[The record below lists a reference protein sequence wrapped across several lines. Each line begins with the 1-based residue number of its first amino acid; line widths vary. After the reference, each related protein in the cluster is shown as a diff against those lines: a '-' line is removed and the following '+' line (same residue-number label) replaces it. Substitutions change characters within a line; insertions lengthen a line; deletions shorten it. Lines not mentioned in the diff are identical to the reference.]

1 MPGRFCRADSQKR
14 LGAIRSVRGTI
25 KEDAVFEK
33 EPAMKK
39 RMPKKLSL
47 SRETLAALDLAGV
60 AGGGTCNASGS
71 CPPPST
77 QACSDGTCPT
87 DPVIC

>member
-1 MPGRFCRADSQKR
+1 MTLRRR
-14 LGAIRSVRGTI
+14 ILGASRSSGDTLE
-25 KEDAVFEK
+25 EDAVHERRF
-33 EPAMKK
+33 AMK
-39 RMPKKLSL
+39 RRTPKKLTL
-47 SRETLAALDLAGV
+47 NRETLVHLDLLRLAGV

>member
-1 MPGRFCRADSQKR
+1 
-14 LGAIRSVRGTI
+14 
-25 KEDAVFEK
+25 
-33 EPAMKK
+33 MKK
-39 RMPKKLSL
+39 RRMPRKLNL
-47 SRETLAALDLAGV
+47 SRETLAHLDLAGV

-77 QACSDGTCPT
+77 QACSDGGCPT

>member
-1 MPGRFCRADSQKR
+1 MKR
-14 LGAIRSVRGTI
+14 RIS
-25 KEDAVFEK
+25 
-33 EPAMKK
+33 
-39 RMPKKLSL
+39 KKLTL
-47 SRETLAALDLAGV
+47 NRETLAHLDLTKV
-60 AGGGTCNASGS
+60 TGGDTCNASRS

>member
-1 MPGRFCRADSQKR
+1 
-14 LGAIRSVRGTI
+14 
-25 KEDAVFEK
+25 
-33 EPAMKK
+33 MKK
-39 RMPKKLSL
+39 RAPKKLTL
-47 SRETLAALDLAGV
+47 NRETLVHLDHLRLAL
-60 AGGGTCNASGS
+60 GGGFCNASGS

>member
-1 MPGRFCRADSQKR
+1 
-14 LGAIRSVRGTI
+14 
-25 KEDAVFEK
+25 
-33 EPAMKK
+33 MKK

-60 AGGGTCNASGS
+60 TGGGTCNASGS

>member
-1 MPGRFCRADSQKR
+1 
-14 LGAIRSVRGTI
+14 
-25 KEDAVFEK
+25 
-33 EPAMKK
+33 MKK
-39 RMPKKLSL
+39 KALKKLSL
-47 SRETLAALDLAGV
+47 NRETLAHLDLRHAV
-60 AGGGTCNASGS
+60 GGDTCNASKS